1 MTQHLH
7 FPTNRFQNRRMKHKK
22 DTSNVKSVNKPP
34 KSIQLDSHKSSKDSK
49 SPDDCHQDIVK
60 RLMTHS
66 QYFPANPNN
75 KPVSVSYSKSATSNV
90 IRHYPPSYS
99 SHMNSNN
106 QQLTVDNN
114 YSKDYYYQQ
123 QQQECQQQAQGF
135 DQYSTSFNTC
145 LSPSL
150 MSPTN
155 YHNFDQL
162 SYIDGSPRNDYI
174 FNGEFI
180 SNFNT
185 DFDGSF
191 PLLSAG
197 AAAEEK
203 TPQLMDNQASE
214 MILERYTDIASAA
227 QLTPLTIE
235 SQPNG
240 CEIKNSF
247 DDVKNNNVLVNLNLS
262 DDDVLSNASYISRSP
277 PSATVDWKF
286 TE

>member
-1 MTQHLH
+1 
-7 FPTNRFQNRRMKHKK
+7 MKHKK
-22 DTSNVKSVNKPP
+22 DTNNVKSVNKPT
-34 KSIQLDSHKSSKDSK
+34 KTTQLDTYKPSKDSK

-66 QYFPANPNN
+66 QYFPSNPIN
-75 KPVSVSYSKSATSNV
+75 KKSVSVSYSKNSNV
-90 IRHYPPSYS
+90 IRHYPPSYA
-99 SHMNSNN
+99 SHMNSSSQDI
-106 QQLTVDNN
+106 QQSMDNN
-114 YSKDYYYQQ
+114 YSKDYYHQQ
-123 QQQECQQQAQGF
+123 QQQQSTNQQAQGF
-135 DQYSTSFNTC
+135 NQYPLSFSTC

-180 SNFNT
+180 SSFNT

-191 PLLSAG
+191 PLLNAG
-197 AAAEEK
+197 AAVEAK
-203 TPQLMDNQASE
+203 TQQLMDNQASE
-214 MILERYTDIASAA
+214 MILERYANITASAA

-247 DDVKNNNVLVNLNLS
+247 DDVKNNNVLVNLS

-286 TE
+286 TD

>member
-1 MTQHLH
+1 
-7 FPTNRFQNRRMKHKK
+7 MKHKK
-22 DTSNVKSVNKPP
+22 DTSNVKSVNKPT
-34 KSIQLDSHKSSKDSK
+34 KSTQLDSHKSTKDSSK

-66 QYFPANPNN
+66 QYFPSNPNNN
-75 KPVSVSYSKSATSNV
+75 KPVSVSYSKSSSNV
-90 IRHYPPSYS
+90 IRHYPTSYVNNVDS
-99 SHMNSNN
+99 SSQDN
-106 QQLTVDNN
+106 QQSTMDNN
-114 YSKDYYYQQ
+114 YSKDYSYLQQ
-123 QQQECQQQAQGF
+123 QPQQQAQGF
-135 DQYSTSFNTC
+135 NQYPLSFSTC

-162 SYIDGSPRNDYI
+162 SYIDGSPHRNDYI
-174 FNGEFI
+174 FNGEFN
-180 SNFNT
+180 SSFTT

-191 PLLSAG
+191 PFLNAG
-197 AAAEEK
+197 ATFETK
-203 TPQLMDNQASE
+203 TPQLMDNQATE
-214 MILERYTDIASAA
+214 MIFERYADITSAS

-240 CEIKNSF
+240 FGIKNSF
-247 DDVKNNNVLVNLNLS
+247 DDVKNNNVLVNLS

-286 TE
+286 TD